1 MAQTI
6 NKILLKRSDVIGH
19 SPLVNSLTAGEI
31 VANTA
36 DGILFLK
43 KKTNNNEYVVKFLN
57 SEEYPY
63 LYNSTLSS
71 IKTQYGNNNV
81 LQAYDIILGGVDN
94 TIDGAASSILN
105 GQSNKVSS
113 NFSVI
118 LGGYSNQ
125 IKENAYFS
133 SIIGGSN
140 NTILSTA
147 NYSTILGGVG
157 NTNKHESTYILG
169 DNISTHSDFF
179 VYVNNLSSTG
189 DIYTGSRFLSGG
201 VELLSI
207 LQPTFNL
214 VQEVY
219 TAVKNTSADWNSVYS
234 YVRGVSSLELQSRTF
249 VNSNSSNILEV
260 NSRVNNTSANWN
272 SVYSYTNLNSAFNLS
287 ARTFVN
293 NNSANIIEV
302 NSRVND
308 TSANWNSVYSYTNL
322 NSALELQSRTFVNN
336 NSANIIEVNSRVNNT
351 SANWNSVYGYTNT
364 NSAFNLASRTF
375 VNNNSAN
382 ILEVNSRV
390 NNTSAI
396 WNSVYSY
403 TNNTSGLELQVRNF
417 VNSNSSNLVNV
428 SSVVNN
434 TSANW
439 NSGYSFYNSNSGTYA
454 KINYVD
460 SKFLPL
466 TGGLVTGK
474 TTFNNNVTVY
484 GVLSATGGTYFAN
497 TYYTTTSALSVVH
510 VGDGPALYVGQTG
523 SGDIASFY
531 DMDQNVEVLHV
542 GGANGNFPNV
552 GIKTSNPNVDFTV
565 NGQISASGNIWT
577 SGRILSGGQELLSI
591 IQPSINIGIE
601 THTNIKTLTG
611 NWNSVYNFTNLNSAF
626 DLYSRTFVNNN
637 SANILEVNSRVNTT
651 SANWNSV
658 YSYTNNTSGLELQ
671 VRNFVNTNSA
681 NLINVSSVVNNTS
694 ANWNS
699 VYSHTNNNSAS
710 NLASRTFVQN
720 NSSNILKVNTKVN
733 TTSANWD
740 SVYSSYLT
748 NSSLNLVVNTFVNN
762 NSANILEV
770 NSRVNN
776 TSANWNSVYSYTN
789 NISGLEFQSRTFV
802 NNNSSNILEVN
813 SRVNTTSANWNSVY
827 SYTNSNT
834 ALELQSRTFVGNNS
848 ANILQVNS
856 RVNNTSANWN
866 SVYSQVNLTSAFEL
880 NVRNFVNTNSANLIN
895 VSTKVNN
902 TSANWDSVYSFVN
915 SNSSTNSS
923 NNTFVQNNSSNI
935 LEVNTKV
942 NNTSAN
948 WDISYVYGT
957 AYSTNSSSLV
967 TNTILNSVSSLLTLS
982 TTTSILTGQLVK
994 NSDFENYK
1002 TNVANSTATLLP
1014 ITTYQNASGV
1024 WQETYTQ
1031 FISVSGS
1038 LNASLTATT
1047 LSTAVTSDVAVGGI
1061 TISQIIPKNTTLQQF
1076 VETIL
1081 TKIYYPSITS
1091 PSASMTSSIGTNVEA
1106 GTQGIT
1112 LTVNLNRGSITGKTV
1127 SNIWDPNTLQD
1138 YRSGTATQYIILGVN
1153 NGTTS
1158 SYTSAAAIMQEGT
1171 NTLNGNVTYST
1182 GPQPVDSKGQNYL
1195 SPLASNTMSTST
1207 IVYGRRKAFY
1217 GVNNTASNSS
1227 QIRSLVG
1234 SLLNPSNGSSFRISI
1249 PIGTTNVVFAYP
1261 SSLQDVSSVLYV
1273 EGFNSDVKGNFSQ
1286 TTVSV
1291 EAANGYTATNY
1302 KVYKYTP
1309 VSAFT
1314 QAVNYDV
1321 TI

>member
-118 LGGYSNQ
+118 LGGYSNE

-133 SIIGGSN
+133 SIIGGSD

-249 VNSNSSNILEV
+249 VGNNSANILQV
-260 NSRVNNTSANWN
+260 NSRVNNTSAN
-272 SVYSYTNLNSAFNLS
+272 
-287 ARTFVN
+287 
-293 NNSANIIEV
+293 
-302 NSRVND
+302 
-308 TSANWNSVYSYTNL
+308 
-322 NSALELQSRTFVNN
+322 
-336 NSANIIEVNSRVNNT
+336 
-351 SANWNSVYGYTNT
+351 
-364 NSAFNLASRTF
+364 
-375 VNNNSAN
+375 
-382 ILEVNSRV
+382 
-390 NNTSAI
+390 

-434 TSANW
+434 TSSNW

-474 TTFNNNVTVY
+474 TTFNNNVTIY

-531 DMDQNVEVLHV
+531 DIDQNVEVLHV
-542 GGANGNFPNV
+542 GGASGNFPNV

-565 NGQISASGNIWT
+565 NGQISANGNIWT

-601 THTNIKTLTG
+601 THTNIKALTG
-611 NWNSVYNFTNLNSAF
+611 
-626 DLYSRTFVNNN
+626 
-637 SANILEVNSRVNTT
+637 
-651 SANWNSV
+651 NWNSV
-658 YSYTNNTSGLELQ
+658 YSYTNLNSGLD
-671 VRNFVNTNSA
+671 
-681 NLINVSSVVNNTS
+681 
-694 ANWNS
+694 
-699 VYSHTNNNSAS
+699 
-710 NLASRTFVQN
+710 LASRTFVGN
-720 NSSNILKVNTKVN
+720 NSS
-733 TTSANWD
+733 
-740 SVYSSYLT
+740 
-748 NSSLNLVVNTFVNN
+748 
-762 NSANILEV
+762 NILEV

-789 NISGLEFQSRTFV
+789 NTSSLELQTRTFV
-802 NNNSSNILEVN
+802 NNNSANILEVN
-813 SRVNTTSANWNSVY
+813 ST
-827 SYTNSNT
+827 
-834 ALELQSRTFVGNNS
+834 
-848 ANILQVNS
+848 
-856 RVNNTSANWN
+856 VNNTSGNWN
-866 SVYSQVNLTSAFEL
+866 
-880 NVRNFVNTNSANLIN
+880 
-895 VSTKVNN
+895 
-902 TSANWDSVYSFVN
+902 SVYSFVN
-915 SNSSTNSS
+915 SNSSINSS
-923 NNTFVQNNSSNI
+923 GNTFIQNNSSTI
-935 LEVNTKV
+935 LEVNSSVIT
-942 NNTSAN
+942 TSAN
-948 WDISYVYGT
+948 WQT
-957 AYSTNSSSLV
+957 AYAYVSANSLNLTATNIFVNNNLTV
-967 TNTILNSVSSLLTLS
+967 TNTVSAKYYQGTLIDWMTLVRGYKTTPTLLQTIANGDVYTYVYSTTGTDKTYYRYIATDGSEDSFYGNFTNPTLS
-982 TTTSILTGQLVK
+982 NLVARK
-994 NSDFENYK
+994 
-1002 TNVANSTATLLP
+1002 A
-1014 ITTYQNASGV
+1014 
-1024 WQETYTQ
+1024 
-1031 FISVSGS
+1031 
-1038 LNASLTATT
+1038 
-1047 LSTAVTSDVAVGGI
+1047 
-1061 TISQIIPKNTTLQQF
+1061 
-1076 VETIL
+1076 
-1081 TKIYYPSITS
+1081 
-1091 PSASMTSSIGTNVEA
+1091 
-1106 GTQGIT
+1106 
-1112 LTVNLNRGSITGKTV
+1112 
-1127 SNIWDPNTLQD
+1127 
-1138 YRSGTATQYIILGVN
+1138 IIL
-1153 NGTTS
+1153 
-1158 SYTSAAAIMQEGT
+1158 
-1171 NTLNGNVTYST
+1171 
-1182 GPQPVDSKGQNYL
+1182 
-1195 SPLASNTMSTST
+1195 
-1207 IVYGRRKAFY
+1207 
-1217 GVNNTASNSS
+1217 
-1227 QIRSLVG
+1227 
-1234 SLLNPSNGSSFRISI
+1234 
-1249 PIGTTNVVFAYP
+1249 
-1261 SSLQDVSSVLYV
+1261 
-1273 EGFNSDVKGNFSQ
+1273 
-1286 TTVSV
+1286 
-1291 EAANGYTATNY
+1291 
-1302 KVYKYTP
+1302 
-1309 VSAFT
+1309 
-1314 QAVNYDV
+1314 
-1321 TI
+1321 